1 LLPGAPVFR
10 HILAIAC
17 LFGSLGAGTGETVY
31 DPGACDGRCE
41 RSIAYTLDPQF
52 NADERRVI
60 DEAMRVWERG
70 SGARV
75 CFAPGGDD
83 LVIEKLDR
91 SEQLRAFDPDWPQHV
106 ALTRGGRIWIVA
118 ARIDDEGEYR
128 GLIVHELGH
137 YLGIG
142 HIEDTA
148 QTYMH
153 STINDT
159 PVDLW
164 KHARLPP
171 RDGRAFCEVRRCTCA
186 L

>member
-1 LLPGAPVFR
+1 MFR

-31 DPGACDGRCE
+31 DPGACEGACE
-41 RSIAYTLDPQF
+41 RPIAYTLDARF
-52 NADERRVI
+52 NPDERRVI
-60 DEAMRVWERG
+60 FEAMQVWERG
-70 SGARV
+70 SGGRV
-75 CFAPGGDD
+75 TFVEGGDD
-83 LVIEKLDR
+83 VVLEKLDR
-91 SEQLRAFDPDWPQHV
+91 SDQLEPFDPDWPQHV

-118 ARIDDEGEYR
+118 ARIDDAGEYR
-128 GLIVHELGH
+128 ALIVHELGH

-142 HIEDTA
+142 HIEDTPM
-148 QTYMH
+148 TYMH

-164 KHARLPP
+164 KHARLPQ
-171 RDGRAFCEVRRCTCA
+171 RDARAFCEVRKCTCA